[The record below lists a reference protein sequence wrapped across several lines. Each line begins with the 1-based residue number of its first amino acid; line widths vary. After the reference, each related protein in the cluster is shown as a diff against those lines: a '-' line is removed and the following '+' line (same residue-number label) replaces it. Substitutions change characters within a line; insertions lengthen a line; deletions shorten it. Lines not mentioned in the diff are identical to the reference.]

1 MIGRWT
7 GPTWAA
13 AVRLWRCT
21 KLQSGGSIS
30 HWTLPLSSL
39 SDCSGRSTPHLL
51 LTLTSCP
58 SPPPWVPPPSSLLDH
73 VREQKR
79 LSEPEVQAL
88 AQQLLHALQHC
99 HRRDVSARGHG
110 VQSGTCRALPPAPP
124 LPPPP
129 SPSHP
134 LPFPHLT
141 PPTWSHQV
149 VHRDIKL
156 ENILIDRHGTLK
168 LIDFGLCGYYVPGKR
183 LRCHCGSPS
192 YAAPEIVVR
201 APWGWSG
208 LGWVVGRRGAGGSS
222 SSTPAGGRSPRLN
235 LKP

>member
-1 MIGRWT
+1 M
-7 GPTWAA
+7 
-13 AVRLWRCT
+13 
-21 KLQSGGSIS
+21 
-30 HWTLPLSSL
+30 
-39 SDCSGRSTPHLL
+39 
-51 LTLTSCP
+51 
-58 SPPPWVPPPSSLLDH
+58 PPPSSLLDH